1 MMSPKFQNL
10 SVGGFSVLNFGIERL
25 NKKLASAI
33 DNLTVTFRSN
43 FDKIHKSIIQRKIT
57 QTYQTMQN
65 DPELAISNEPSIE
78 YTSRENLRLNDT
90 IPVSYSNTK
99 LGQKVVSQGQIQ
111 TQQQSDASFD
121 HKKSN
126 QRCYSDLNGYDE

>member
-126 QRCYSDLNGYDE
+126 QRCYSDINGYDE

>member
-1 MMSPKFQNL
+1 MSPKFQNL

-126 QRCYSDLNGYDE
+126 QRCYSDINGYDE